1 MRELP
6 VNDLYNKCVKIRL
19 DGRALHDMMLWRV
32 KSPAESR
39 GPRDLFAI
47 LQSLPGAQVFRAESE
62 GNCPLNK

>member
-6 VNDLYNKCVKIRL
+6 VNDFCNKGVKIRL
-19 DGRALHDMMLWRV
+19 DGRVLHDMMLWRV

-47 LQSLPGAQVFRAESE
+47 LQSLPGARVFRPESE
-62 GNCPLNK
+62 GDCPLNK